1 MTQIDKHFIQNAD
14 TVVAL
19 INSSNMSYKELN
31 ALDSMVKNIL
41 DDTPV
46 DVVIGDS
53 QLSNG
58 IASMK
63 DMVHDHRSEFLD
75 KSLVH
80 RVISDIT
87 HIINRKRIYR

>member
-1 MTQIDKHFIQNAD
+1 MTQIDKNFINSAD

-19 INSSNMSYKELN
+19 INSADMSYKDLN

-46 DVVIGDS
+46 DVVIGDA
-53 QLSNG
+53 QLANG

-75 KSLVH
+75 KTLVH
-80 RVISDIT
+80 RVISDII
-87 HIINRKRIYR
+87 HIINHKRIYR